1 MPGWGPGSFENDDA
15 QAWLATLASQAVDDL
30 HVPLV
35 RAANNDDYLET
46 PESSVAIAAAEAV
59 AALKKVPAA
68 ILPKEIAEWVRRVTS
83 QTTDTSIPELAAL
96 AVRAVHRVR
105 TNSELKDL
113 WLEADGLNEWSANLR
128 DLESRLAEAR
138 LAG

>member
-15 QAWLATLASQAVDDL
+15 QEWLTTLASLGVDDL
-30 HVPLV
+30 QVPLV
-35 RAANNDDYLET
+35 RAADNDAYMET
-46 PESSVAIAAAEAV
+46 AESSVAIAAAEAV
-59 AALKKVPAA
+59 AALKQVPSPV
-68 ILPKEIAEWVRRVTS
+68 LPKEIAEWVGRVTS
-83 QTTDTSIPELAAL
+83 QTTNTAIPEFAAL
-96 AVRAVHRVR
+96 AARAVQRIR

-128 DLESRLAEAR
+128 DLETR

>member
-15 QAWLATLASQAVDDL
+15 QAWLATLASLAVGDL
-30 HVPLV
+30 RVPLV
-35 RAANNDDYLET
+35 RAADKEDYLET

-59 AALKKVPAA
+59 AALKQVPADV
-68 ILPKEIAEWVRRVTS
+68 LPKEVAEWVRRVTP
-83 QTTDTSIPELAAL
+83 QKTDASIPELTAL
-96 AVRAVHRVR
+96 AARAVQRVR

-128 DLESRLAEAR
+128 DLEARLAEER